1 MIGTEAEYIALLVC
15 AQEVKF
21 VNMLLEE
28 MTEVQKPSVVYEE
41 NKEEIFLA
49 NNIQVG
55 ICTNRIDICH
65 HFMRYMVEEKYMEI
79 KYIRSKENPADI
91 MTKNFS
97 ETDYVKHTKRITE
110 GELWDLME
118 TGRENVKN
126 NGVLDGS
133 MDLESN

>member
-41 NKEEIFLA
+41 NKGEIFLA

-55 ICTNRIDICH
+55 MCTNHIDICH
-65 HFMRYMVEEKYMEI
+65 NFMRDMVEEKYMDI

-118 TGRENVKN
+118 TGR
-126 NGVLDGS
+126 
-133 MDLESN
+133 